1 MLTISTVKIKLNYS
15 DKFQN
20 SINKL
25 KFEGRYRVFNE
36 TKRKVGFHPLAIW
49 NNNSITSDITVW
61 CSNDYLGMSQN
72 KYITNSMIN
81 SVKEMGTGSGGTRN
95 ISGNSSAIVELE
107 RELASLH
114 QKEKAIVFSSGYVA
128 NESAISTLLQ
138 ILDDAIVFSDEKNH
152 ASIIS
157 GIKKSDAHK
166 EIFKHN
172 DLNELEKLIKK
183 YPYDR
188 AKVIIFESVYSMDG
202 DIGNIEGIVK
212 IAKKHNAMTYVD
224 EVHAVGMYGKT
235 GAGISEQLDISDS
248 IDIIQG
254 TLGKAYG
261 TMGGYITSTDL
272 ICDVIRSYAS
282 GYIFTT
288 ALPPALAKTAT
299 QSIKYLKN
307 SDVERSLQQKNV
319 MLLKKQLSDNNINYL
334 DSESHIIPVMVNDPI
349 RCKEISNILLNE
361 FGHYIQPINYPTV
374 PAGTERLRITP
385 GPLHTEKM
393 ITELTF
399 ALKKAFRKTE
409 HISLKKPS

>member
-1 MLTISTVKIKLNYS
+1 
-15 DKFQN
+15 
-20 SINKL
+20 L

-36 TKRKVGFHPLAIW
+36 TQRKVGFHPLAIW
-49 NNNSITSDITVW
+49 NNNKTRSDIIVW

-72 KYITNSMIN
+72 KQIINSMIDA
-81 SVKEMGTGSGGTRN
+81 VKEMGTGSGGTRN

-107 RELASLH
+107 SELATLH

-128 NESAISTLLQ
+128 NEATISTLLK
-138 ILDDAIVFSDEKNH
+138 ILDDDAVVFSDEKNH

-157 GIKKSDAHK
+157 GIKKSNAHK

-202 DIGNIEGIVK
+202 DIGNVEGIVK
-212 IAKKHNAMTYVD
+212 IAKKYNAMTYVD

-235 GAGISEQLDISDS
+235 GAGISELLGISDS
-248 IDIIQG
+248 IDIVQG

-261 TMGGYITSTDL
+261 TMGGYITSNDL
-272 ICDVIRSYAS
+272 ICDAIRSYAS
-282 GYIFTT
+282 GFIFTT

-299 QSIKYLKN
+299 QSIKYLKD
-307 SDVERSLQQKNV
+307 SSVERHQQQKNV

-334 DSESHIIPVMVNDPI
+334 DSESHIIPVMVNDPR

-409 HISLKKPS
+409 HINFEKPA

>member
-1 MLTISTVKIKLNYS
+1 MNYS
-15 DKFQN
+15 DKFRN

-49 NNNSITSDITVW
+49 NNNSITSDIIVW

-72 KYITNSMIN
+72 KYVTNSMIN

-128 NESAISTLLQ
+128 NEAAISTLLQ

-183 YPYDR
+183 YPYNR
-188 AKVIIFESVYSMDG
+188 SKVIIFESVYSMDG

-212 IAKKHNAMTYVD
+212 IAKKYNAMTYVD

-299 QSIKYLKN
+299 QSLKYLKN

-334 DSESHIIPVMVNDPI
+334 DNKSHIIPVMVNNPI
-349 RCKEISNILLNE
+349 RCTEISNILLNE

-393 ITELTF
+393 IAELTF
-399 ALKKAFRKTE
+399 SLKQAFKKTE
-409 HISLKKPS
+409 HINFKKPA